1 MKKIISII
9 TLGVAIIATPILYKT
24 FAAKNSESKNGISVS
39 ANVLTS
45 KEECIEAFG
54 KNGGKLLKNKRK
66 KIYPIKINIT
76 NNNPQKTATSL
87 TRTNLKLTTKKRILS
102 RIQNNW
108 NLLKVIG
115 LGAGVFIVSTA
126 ALFYS
131 YIPLLFCIPSTGYA
145 VLDYPIAYTIFFGI
159 PAAAALASPT
169 AMIIYGSKLKKRNKK
184 SIQKL
189 FGSKQFILEPSQTQ
203 TLFLFAE
210 EKNYKE
216 NIELTFKDGNGNEE
230 TFNCHCPL
238 T

>member
-1 MKKIISII
+1 LKKLLSII
-9 TLGVAIIATPILYKT
+9 TIAVAIIATPILYKT

-115 LGAGVFIVSTA
+115 LGAGVFIVSSLCYDYLPFILCNA
-126 ALFYS
+126 F
-131 YIPLLFCIPSTGYA
+131 TGYA
-145 VLDYPIAYTIFFGI
+145 PLGSPIAHTILFGI
-159 PAAAALASPT
+159 TATSLLGPPT

-189 FGSKQFILEPSQTQ
+189 FGSKQFILEPGQAQ

-210 EKNYKE
+210 HKNYKE
-216 NIELTFKDGNGNEE
+216 NIELTFKDENGNKE
-230 TFNCHCPL
+230 TFYCHCKLPA
-238 T
+238 